1 MMTLI
6 NFLFNL
12 SDLPKRLKNR
22 FQILRFKKRSG
33 EISKSDSEL
42 TDYDDEINRIINN
55 SRVLVKFRRSR
66 NYRMILE
73 HLDFRDGLKYLQH
86 MQSQG
91 YGFVEHAHVLKKI
104 DSFGKPRKFKYK
116 GVGWVSP
123 TSLRYLSIALDIRE
137 KFGRNIGS
145 VVELGV
151 GYGGLVVALS
161 EVCTIHR
168 YSIFDLE
175 EVLTLTEKYL
185 AEVRVKT
192 NVEWESL
199 DYPDKEG
206 WDLFVSNYA
215 FSELPFE
222 LQGTYCTHVMSKA
235 KNGFMIMNSGFTNF
249 TGRSLGKMEL
259 SELKK
264 RLPNSQAEEE
274 NPKTGKDN
282 YLFTWREHLQ

>member
-1 MMTLI
+1 MYII

-12 SDLPKRLKNR
+12 SDFPKRLKNR
-22 FQILRFKKRSG
+22 FQILKFKKRSD
-33 EISKSDSEL
+33 EMSKSDSEL
-42 TDYDDEINRIINN
+42 TDYVDEVSKIINN
-55 SRVLVKFRRSR
+55 SSLLVKFRRSQ

-73 HLDFRDGLKYLQH
+73 HLSFRDGLKYLQY
-86 MQSQG
+86 MQSRG
-91 YGFVEHAHVLKKI
+91 YRYEEHTHVLRKI
-104 DSFGKPRKFKYK
+104 DSYGKPRKFKYK

-137 KFGRNIGS
+137 KFGRSIGS
-145 VVELGV
+145 IAELGV

-161 EVCTIHR
+161 EVCTIQR

-175 EVLTLTEKYL
+175 EVLTLTDKYL
-185 AEVRVKT
+185 VKVGVKT
-192 NVEWESL
+192 TVKLELLEHL
-199 DYPDKEG
+199 DGEE

-215 FSELPFE
+215 FSELPLD
-222 LQGTYCTHVMSKA
+222 LQIEYCTQVMSKS

-249 TGRSLGKMEL
+249 TGRSLGKMDL

-264 RLPNSQAEEE
+264 RLPNSKVEEE

-282 YLFTWREHLQ
+282 YLFTWKELLQ

>member
-1 MMTLI
+1 MMDLL
-6 NFLFNL
+6 NFLYNL

-22 FQILRFKKRSG
+22 FQILRFKSRSV
-33 EISKSDSEL
+33 EMSKSDSEL
-42 TDYDDEINRIINN
+42 TNYVNEINKINHN
-55 SRVLVKFRRSR
+55 SRVMIKFRRNR

-73 HLDFRDGLKYLQH
+73 HLDFRDGLSYLQY
-86 MQSQG
+86 MQSKG
-91 YGFVEHAHVLKKI
+91 YGYVELAYVLRKI

-137 KFGRNIGS
+137 KFGRSIGS
-145 VVELGV
+145 VVEVGV

-161 EVCTIHR
+161 EICSIHK

-175 EVLTLTEKYL
+175 EVLNLTEKYL
-185 AEVRVKT
+185 AEVEVQTRVKR
-192 NVEWESL
+192 ESL
-199 DYPDKEG
+199 NVQNEEG

-215 FSELPFE
+215 FSELPFK
-222 LQGTYCTHVMSKA
+222 LQDEYCSQVMNKA
-235 KNGFMIMNSGFTNF
+235 RNGFMIMNSGFTNF

-264 RLPNSQAEEE
+264 RLPNLMVEEE
-274 NPKTGKDN
+274 NPKTCKDN
-282 YLFTWREHLQ
+282 YLLTWGR

>member
-1 MMTLI
+1 MMYII

-12 SDLPKRLKNR
+12 SDFPKRLKNR
-22 FQILRFKKRSG
+22 FQILKFKKRSD
-33 EISKSDSEL
+33 EMSKSDSEL
-42 TDYDDEINRIINN
+42 TDYVDEVSKIINN
-55 SRVLVKFRRSR
+55 SSLLVKFRRSQ

-73 HLDFRDGLKYLQH
+73 HLSFRDGLKYLQY
-86 MQSQG
+86 MQSRG
-91 YGFVEHAHVLKKI
+91 YRYEEHTHVLRKI
-104 DSFGKPRKFKYK
+104 DSYGKPRKFKYK

-137 KFGRNIGS
+137 KFGRSIGS
-145 VVELGV
+145 IAELGV

-161 EVCTIHR
+161 EVCTIQR

-175 EVLTLTEKYL
+175 EVLTLTDKYL
-185 AEVRVKT
+185 VKVGVKT
-192 NVEWESL
+192 TVKRELLEHL
-199 DYPDKEG
+199 DGEE

-215 FSELPFE
+215 FSELPLD
-222 LQGTYCTHVMSKA
+222 LQIKYCTQVMSKS

-249 TGRSLGKMEL
+249 TGRSLGKMDL

-264 RLPNSQAEEE
+264 RLPNSKVEEE

-282 YLFTWREHLQ
+282 YLFTWKELLQ

>member
-1 MMTLI
+1 MDLL
-6 NFLFNL
+6 NFLYNL

-22 FQILRFKKRSG
+22 FQILRFKSRS
-33 EISKSDSEL
+33 EEMSKSDSEL
-42 TDYDDEINRIINN
+42 TDYVIEINKINHN
-55 SRVLVKFRRSR
+55 SRVMIKFRRNR

-73 HLDFRDGLKYLQH
+73 HLDFRDGLSYLQY
-86 MQSQG
+86 MQSKG
-91 YGFVEHAHVLKKI
+91 YGYVELAYVLRKI

-137 KFGRNIGS
+137 KFGRSIGS
-145 VVELGV
+145 VVEVGV

-161 EVCTIHR
+161 EICSIHK

-175 EVLTLTEKYL
+175 EVLNLTEKYL
-185 AEVRVKT
+185 SEVEVQTSVKR
-192 NVEWESL
+192 ESL
-199 DYPDKEG
+199 NVQNEGG

-215 FSELPFE
+215 FSELPFK
-222 LQGTYCTHVMSKA
+222 LQDEYCSQVMNKA
-235 KNGFMIMNSGFTNF
+235 RNGFMIMNSGFTNF

-264 RLPNSQAEEE
+264 RLPNLLVEEE

-282 YLFTWREHLQ
+282 YLLTWRR